1 MFKALF
7 NIIIGLLSTLVQ
19 VVCLPINSVMKATM
33 PDLSNNITFV
43 TNNIPKYFSGVGYAL
58 SWLPNTIVAI
68 LVFIVA
74 VEIAKY
80 TIYMSVHG
88 VIKVWNLFQKLKF
101 W

>member
-19 VVCLPINSVMKATM
+19 IVCLPINAVMKATM
-33 PDLSNNITFV
+33 PDLTEKISFV
-43 TNNIPKYFSGVGYAL
+43 TTNIPKYFSGVGFAL
-58 SWLPNTIVAI
+58 SWLPDTIVGI

-74 VEIAKY
+74 VEVAKY
-80 TIYMSVHG
+80 TIYLSVHG
-88 VIKVWNLFQKLKF
+88 VIKIWNLFQKLKF